1 MKGFGESSFDFEVV
15 YYVTDPSYNLYMD
28 IQQTINLEL
37 MTELAA
43 SGLDFA
49 FPRRTIQMA
58 STGDIPDETSEREAP
73 DQRLRATYQN

>member
-1 MKGFGESSFDFEVV
+1 
-15 YYVTDPSYNLYMD
+15 MD

-49 FPRRTIQMA
+49 FPTRTIQMV
-58 STGDIPDETSEREAP
+58 STGGIPDETSERGTP
-73 DQRLRATYQN
+73 DPRLRATYQN